1 MKQLLFFVV
10 AGILLSPFSA
20 TNAGVTLFSMFS
32 NPADSLTLNNGEYH
46 TWELT
51 YNLAPGEYVV
61 GATITYEGVLASNY
75 TEDDRLFT
83 DLVDVPEPGS
93 EDVGVHDPDGQYYGY
108 FDECFRWHEGWTT
121 EPATYTYDLGDSQI
135 DLLAELE
142 SFMQN
147 PDFAVGTNPL
157 GDFSVGNI
165 TFELT
170 TNNVIPAPGALL
182 LGSFGV
188 AFVGWLHR
196 RRRL

>member
-1 MKQLLFFVV
+1 MV
-10 AGILLSPFSA
+10 AVLVSALSTADAS
-20 TNAGVTLFSMFS
+20 VTVFKMFN
-32 NPADSLTLNNGEYH
+32 NPADSLTLGSGEYN

-51 YNLAPGEYVV
+51 YDLAPGEYVT
-61 GATITYEGVLASNY
+61 GAKITYWDVLATNY
-75 TEDDRLFT
+75 TTDDRLFT
-83 DLVDVPEPGS
+83 DLLDVPGPGS

-182 LGSFGV
+182 LGSIGV
-188 AFVGWLHR
+188 GFVGWLHR